1 MPMRI
6 ISNAALTAFAAV
18 HPQAGVSLQ
27 AWRKIVESREF
38 LSFADIKTTFNAT
51 DKVGGFY
58 VFDIGGNKYRIVA
71 SIHFNTQKMYIRHV
85 LTHQEYNKWKP

>member
-1 MPMRI
+1 MRI
-6 ISNAALTAFAAV
+6 ISNVALTAFGAV
-18 HPQAGVSLQ
+18 HPQAAIPLQ

-38 LSFADIKTTFNAT
+38 FSFADIKMTFNAA
-51 DKVGGFY
+51 DKVGPFY

>member
-6 ISNAALTAFAAV
+6 ISNAALTAFGAL
-18 HPQAGVSLQ
+18 HPKAGVPLQ
-27 AWRKIVESREF
+27 GWRKIVESREF
-38 LSFADIKTTFNAT
+38 LNFADIKTTFNAT
-51 DKVGGFY
+51 DKVAGFY
-58 VFDIGGNKYRIVA
+58 VFDIGGNNYRIVA

>member
-1 MPMRI
+1 M
-6 ISNAALTAFAAV
+6 A
-18 HPQAGVSLQ
+18 
-27 AWRKIVESREF
+27 KIVESREF

-58 VFDIGGNKYRIVA
+58 VFDVGGNKYRIVA

>member
-6 ISNAALTAFAAV
+6 ISNVALTAFAAV
-18 HPQAGVSLQ
+18 HPKAGAPLQ

-38 LSFADIKTTFNAT
+38 LTFADIKTTFNAT